1 MNRTSSLWQGAL
13 ILTAAGCASRIIGF
27 FYRIFLSYTIGAK
40 GVGLYQL
47 IFPVYVMTFSLSSS
61 GIQTAISKY
70 TAQYHASGDLK
81 RARQILVS
89 GLCLSVGASSL
100 CAIFLFTRASWISI
114 HLLLEPSCAKL
125 LKIIAFAAPFG
136 CIHACLHGCFFGL
149 KRTAIP
155 AISQLLEQAARTGA
169 SFLVFC
175 IFLEKGLSPSP
186 VIAAAGMT
194 VGELVS
200 TLFTITMWIFTEQ
213 KGARPML
220 PSKTAF
226 REILQMSL
234 PLTASR
240 GLLTLLQSVEAVC
253 IPANLISFGL
263 SRDQALSVYGVLTG
277 MALPLIL
284 FPSALTNALSVML
297 LPSVSEDAS
306 LNRTDH
312 ICRTVSS
319 TTAACM
325 WLGIFCTT
333 AFLLTGKELGLLL
346 FHSSLAG
353 SFLLTLAWICPFL
366 YLAVTLTSILNG
378 MGQTLL
384 TFFLHAFSLVIRLLF
399 VWYAI
404 PRFGIQSCLWGL
416 LASELFLA
424 CSAFLSLKRKLL
436 FSANPAAWIVKP
448 CAASVISAGVYL
460 FFDMLLRIPGCS
472 SFLRLVISGLVMT
485 GTFFFFF
492 QSGSVV

>member
-1 MNRTSSLWQGAL
+1 
-13 ILTAAGCASRIIGF
+13 
-27 FYRIFLSYTIGAK
+27 
-40 GVGLYQL
+40 
-47 IFPVYVMTFSLSSS
+47 
-61 GIQTAISKY
+61 
-70 TAQYHASGDLK
+70 
-81 RARQILVS
+81 
-89 GLCLSVGASSL
+89 
-100 CAIFLFTRASWISI
+100 
-114 HLLLEPSCAKL
+114 
-125 LKIIAFAAPFG
+125 
-136 CIHACLHGCFFGL
+136 
-149 KRTAIP
+149 
-155 AISQLLEQAARTGA
+155 
-169 SFLVFC
+169 
-175 IFLEKGLSPSP
+175 
-186 VIAAAGMT
+186 MT

-213 KGARPML
+213 KGSRPML

-240 GLLTLLQSVEAVC
+240 GLLALLQSVEAVC

-263 SRDQALSVYGVLTG
+263 SQDQALSVYGVLTG

-319 TTAACM
+319 TTASCM

-366 YLAVTLTSILNG
+366 YLAGTLTSILNG
-378 MGQTLL
+378 MGQTLF

-404 PRFGIQSCLWGL
+404 PRFGIQGCLWGL

-424 CSAFLSLKRKLL
+424 CSAFLSLKRKLR

-460 FFDMLLRIPGCS
+460 FFDKLLQMPGCC

-492 QSGSVV
+492 QSESVV